1 MSYLLYGI
9 ADIASAHAYEEGAEN
24 PHFKDMHEK
33 TTRRLGEMMW
43 KDKVHTARMWPR
55 AQMSLLFFLLHVNLK
70 IFY

>member
-33 TTRRLGEMMW
+33 TRRRLGEMM
-43 KDKVHTARMWPR
+43 
-55 AQMSLLFFLLHVNLK
+55 
-70 IFY
+70 